1 MKHTKHLHVGECF
14 VAIGGR
20 TKAKPNEL
28 LLLKANINYTQILK
42 KDGKTLLVATP
53 LKELEIRLKDY
64 AFLRPNRSIL
74 INRSFIVDVFETE
87 TNNTFIQLADSTKVY
102 VSRRRKTDFLK
113 YFYAI

>member
-1 MKHTKHLHVGECF
+1 MKHNKLLHSDESL

-20 TKAKPNEL
+20 TKVKPTEL
-28 LLLKANINYTQILK
+28 MLLKANINYTQILK

-53 LKELEIRLKDY
+53 LKELENRLKDY

-74 INRSFIVDVFETE
+74 INRSFIVDVFDIE
-87 TNNTFIQLADSTKVY
+87 TNNTFIQLADSTKVI

-113 YFYAI
+113 YFYSI